1 METIET
7 TASVL
12 TNENYKNQLD
22 FRLQSVFED
31 RISSLEHKF
40 PTDINS
46 TLEGLK
52 YEYYDTLNKCK

>member
-22 FRLQSVFED
+22 YRLQSVFED
-31 RISSLEHKF
+31 RISSLEQKF

>member
-7 TASVL
+7 TASLL

-22 FRLQSVFED
+22 YRLQSVFED
-31 RISSLEHKF
+31 RISSLEQKF
-40 PTDINS
+40 PTDINT

>member
-7 TASVL
+7 TASLL

-22 FRLQSVFED
+22 YRLQSVFED
-31 RISSLEHKF
+31 RISSLEQKF

>member
-22 FRLQSVFED
+22 YRLQSVFED
-31 RISSLEHKF
+31 RISSLEQKF
-40 PTDINS
+40 PTDINA